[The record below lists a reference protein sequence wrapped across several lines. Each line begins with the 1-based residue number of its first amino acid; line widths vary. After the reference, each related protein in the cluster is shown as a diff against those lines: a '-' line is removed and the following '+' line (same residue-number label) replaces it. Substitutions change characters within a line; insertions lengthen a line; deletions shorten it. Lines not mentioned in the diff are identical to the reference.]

1 MKKLITFITTIL
13 ALQLWFT
20 NGDLM
25 ILTRQIAAD
34 GKPLSGI
41 EYGILII
48 SALAYSV
55 ISAIAVVKVK
65 HYIYVLFFALL
76 DGFAIYLRINIDQQY
91 FILICSIFYAVYTAY
106 LITACWLLNR
116 QQTIPQSENADTT
129 KEPDFTSKAK
139 SELPPKSDP
148 NYALIISA
156 VRSISA
162 SKDSNEA
169 ISNILKTT
177 DNPAVKDY
185 IKKRYGIYPHQ
196 QKLPL

>member
-116 QQTIPQSENADTT
+116 QQTIPQSETT
-129 KEPDFTSKAK
+129 EPKKNKMMKA
-139 SELPPKSDP
+139 LPEKSDP
-148 NYALIISA
+148 NYAPILTA
-156 VRSISA
+156 VRTISA
-162 SKDSNEA
+162 SKDKGGA
-169 ISNILKTT
+169 IAKIIATT
-177 DNPAVKDY
+177 DNEAVKNY
-185 IKKRYGIYPHQ
+185 IKEKYSYQ
-196 QKLPL
+196 QQELF

>member
-106 LITACWLLNR
+106 LITVCWLLNH
-116 QQTIPQSENADTT
+116 QNNSQPETT
-129 KEPDFTSKAK
+129 DTSKNNNFIIK
-139 SELPPKSDP
+139 SKMKALPEKSDP
-148 NYALIISA
+148 NYSDILSA
-156 VRSISA
+156 IRKISA
-162 SKDSNEA
+162 SKDKGGAIAEILATTENEA
-169 ISNILKTT
+169 
-177 DNPAVKDY
+177 VKAY
-185 IKKRYGIYPHQ
+185 IKEKYSYQ
-196 QKLPL
+196 QQELF

>member
-1 MKKLITFITTIL
+1 MKKLITFITIIL

-106 LITACWLLNR
+106 LITVCWLLNH
-116 QQTIPQSENADTT
+116 QNNSQPENADTT

-139 SELPPKSDP
+139 SALPPKSDP

-169 ISNILKTT
+169 ILNILKTT

>member
-25 ILTRQIAAD
+25 ILTRKIAAD
-34 GKPLSGI
+34 GVPLSTI
-41 EYGILII
+41 EYVILII

-106 LITACWLLNR
+106 LITVCWLLNHQSTPQSASAT
-116 QQTIPQSENADTT
+116 QQTE
-129 KEPDFTSKAK
+129 EKAK
-139 SELPPKSDP
+139 PKALPEGVDKAELSTAIHRI
-148 NYALIISA
+148 N
-156 VRSISA
+156 A
-162 SKDSNEA
+162 SKDKQKAITEIFATTSNEK
-169 ISNILKTT
+169 LK
-177 DNPAVKDY
+177 AY
-185 IKKRYGIYPHQ
+185 IRQRYSYTQ
-196 QKLPL
+196 TELAL

>member
-25 ILTRQIAAD
+25 ILTRKIAAD
-34 GKPLSGI
+34 GVPLSTI

-48 SALAYSV
+48 SALAYSI

-116 QQTIPQSENADTT
+116 QQTIPQPETT
-129 KEPDFTSKAK
+129 EPKNNKMKA
-139 SELPPKSDP
+139 LPEKSDP
-148 NYALIISA
+148 NYAPILTA
-156 VRSISA
+156 VRTISA
-162 SKDSNEA
+162 SKDKGGA
-169 ISNILKTT
+169 IAKIIATT
-177 DNPAVKDY
+177 DNEAVKAY
-185 IKKRYGIYPHQ
+185 IKEKYTYQ
-196 QKLPL
+196 QQELF

>member
-1 MKKLITFITTIL
+1 MKKLITFITIIL

-41 EYGILII
+41 EYSILII

-116 QQTIPQSENADTT
+116 QQTIPQPETT
-129 KEPDFTSKAK
+129 EPKNNKMKA
-139 SELPPKSDP
+139 LPEKSDP
-148 NYALIISA
+148 NYAPILTA
-156 VRSISA
+156 VRTISA
-162 SKDSNEA
+162 SKDKGGA
-169 ISNILKTT
+169 IAKIIATT
-177 DNPAVKDY
+177 DNEAVKNY
-185 IKKRYGIYPHQ
+185 IKEKYTYQ
-196 QKLPL
+196 QQELF

>member
-1 MKKLITFITTIL
+1 
-13 ALQLWFT
+13 
-20 NGDLM
+20 M

-116 QQTIPQSENADTT
+116 QQTIPQSETT
-129 KEPDFTSKAK
+129 EPKKNKMMKA
-139 SELPPKSDP
+139 LPEKSDP
-148 NYALIISA
+148 NYAPILTA
-156 VRSISA
+156 VRTISA
-162 SKDSNEA
+162 SKDKGGA
-169 ISNILKTT
+169 IAKIIATT
-177 DNPAVKDY
+177 DNEAVKNY
-185 IKKRYGIYPHQ
+185 IKEKYSYQ
-196 QKLPL
+196 QQELF

>member
-25 ILTRQIAAD
+25 ILTRKIAAD
-34 GKPLSGI
+34 GVPLSTI

-48 SALAYSV
+48 SALAYSI

-106 LITACWLLNR
+106 LITACWLLNK
-116 QQTIPQSENADTT
+116 QQTIPQPETT
-129 KEPDFTSKAK
+129 EQKNNKMKA
-139 SELPPKSDP
+139 LPEKSDP
-148 NYALIISA
+148 NYAPILTA
-156 VRSISA
+156 VRTISA
-162 SKDSNEA
+162 SKDKGGA
-169 ISNILKTT
+169 IAKIIATT
-177 DNPAVKDY
+177 DNEAVKNY
-185 IKKRYGIYPHQ
+185 IKEKYSYSQPE
-196 QKLPL
+196 LF

>member
-25 ILTRQIAAD
+25 ILTRKIAAD
-34 GKPLSGI
+34 GVPLSTI
-41 EYGILII
+41 EYLILII

-116 QQTIPQSENADTT
+116 QQTIPQPKTT
-129 KEPDFTSKAK
+129 EPKNNKMKA
-139 SELPPKSDP
+139 LPEKSDP
-148 NYALIISA
+148 NYAPILTA
-156 VRSISA
+156 VRKISA
-162 SKDSNEA
+162 SKDKGGA
-169 ISNILKTT
+169 IAEIIATT
-177 DNPAVKDY
+177 DNEAVKAY
-185 IKKRYGIYPHQ
+185 IKEKYSYTQPE
-196 QKLPL
+196 LF